1 MANEGISMSAIQ
13 VSTKNSLA
21 VFDMVMGIMDISQ
34 LSRILNR
41 LEALP
46 NVLEARRI
54 RPG

>member
-1 MANEGISMSAIQ
+1 MSAIQ
-13 VSTKNSLA
+13 VSTKDNLA
-21 VFDMVMGIMDISQ
+21 VFDMIMGITDVSQ
-34 LSRILNR
+34 LSRVLNR